1 MERSTSLCRL
11 NLRDSDTDHRRNGAH
26 GSRVKERSSR
36 FQRNCGQAPPKILI
50 SSAPQRGAHQSHPV
64 RPTTS
69 RSWSTE
75 DFSTELCPEDGGSR
89 SVLSGSM
96 EASID
101 VTRIS
106 DSPQMASAHSPP
118 DPSAPGSLNTD
129 SMNVDSAIS
138 SPDSWVDSDFGATP
152 EKLYESASDG
162 SLCDSGTA
170 WEVHRAIPVE
180 ITVLDVEITALEEG
194 LFPSTEGGLVEDHS
208 IELCIDE
215 GVYSLSSL
223 ESSQEQARSLNNY
236 PEAVSQEKDENLP
249 TDQAWGQKEGDRQ
262 RVGTSLINKDDMSER
277 EKCGHSSQ
285 GDNVLPAEGSDQP
298 IMTLVSTGLATPYHG
313 AMEERPCGGSN
324 EAVDRK
330 NGDHQDQESK
340 PPAENPTKRKDVDCG
355 EEGAKGKQR
364 DVQLE
369 ETADEARLKTDEG
382 VLREHPDPQYL
393 ADQGPAS
400 QETAVASASAAVPLI
415 TISTEPEMP
424 ELQEALDKQNPASDS
439 EDPGPGETPS
449 CQTSENDRH
458 SPTLADPEREC
469 WDGRERNDLGALS
482 GAEPP
487 LPTGQ
492 HGVTLGCELPRHRR
506 PDSPGQPFALATDSD
521 PLAAHRDRQGDPVPD
536 DSSSMGMP
544 GSAAGRGFP
553 QMNFFPADLDE
564 NSPTDDL
571 AGDPLEPMDLFYP
584 DKDESIYTE
593 PPEGETQAWPSVLSV
608 SPLQPAPASH
618 HFDDG
623 PSEVPSHAC
632 SERNDVSQETSKV
645 SCQPQTNH
653 LRVGNEQCD

>member
-11 NLRDSDTDHRRNGAH
+11 NLRDSDTDYRRNDAH

-36 FQRNCGQAPPKILI
+36 FQRDCGQAPPKILI
-50 SSAPQRGAHQSHPV
+50 SSVLQGGAHRPHPV
-64 RPTTS
+64 RPATS

-75 DFSTELCPEDGGSR
+75 DFSTESCPEGAGLR

-96 EASID
+96 EVSTE

-106 DSPQMASAHSPP
+106 DSSQMASAHSPP

-180 ITVLDVEITALEEG
+180 ITALDEG
-194 LFPSTEGGLVEDHS
+194 LFPSTEGGLVEEHS
-208 IELCIDE
+208 IESCIDE

-223 ESSQEQARSLNNY
+223 ESCQEQARSLNNY
-236 PEAVSQEKDENLP
+236 PEAVGQEKFQNLP
-249 TDQAWGQKEGDRQ
+249 TDPAWGQKEGDGQ
-262 RVGTSLINKDDMSER
+262 RVGTSLINKDDMSEQ
-277 EKCGHSSQ
+277 EKCGHSFQ
-285 GDNVLPAEGSDQP
+285 GDNVLPAEGTDQP
-298 IMTLVSTGLATPYHG
+298 IMTLVSTGLATPCHG
-313 AMEERPCGGSN
+313 AEAQPCGGSN
-324 EAVDRK
+324 EAVDRD
-330 NGDHQDQESK
+330 GDHQDQESK

-369 ETADEARLKTDEG
+369 ETAEKLQDEARLKTNEE

-400 QETAVASASAAVPLI
+400 QETVVVSASAAVPLI

-424 ELQEALDKQNPASDS
+424 EHQEALDKQNPAGDS
-439 EDPGPGETPS
+439 EDPGPDETPS
-449 CQTSENDRH
+449 CQASENVRH

-469 WDGRERNDLGALS
+469 WDGREGNDFGALS
-482 GAEPP
+482 AAEPP
-487 LPTGQ
+487 LPTDQ
-492 HGVTLGCELPRHRR
+492 HGVTQGRESPPHRH
-506 PDSPGQPFALATDSD
+506 PDSPGQPFALATDSE
-521 PLAAHRDRQGDPVPD
+521 PLAAHWDRQGDPVPD
-536 DSSSMGMP
+536 DSSSVGTP
-544 GSAAGRGFP
+544 GPAAGRGFP
-553 QMNFFPADLDE
+553 QMKFFRADLDE

-608 SPLQPAPASH
+608 SPLQPAPASQ

-623 PSEVPSHAC
+623 PSEEPSRAC
-632 SERNDVSQETSKV
+632 SERNDVSHENSKV
-645 SCQPQTNH
+645 SCRPQTNH
-653 LRVGNEQCD
+653 LRVRNEQCD